1 MSVPPR
7 WLRDCGLSDNEI
19 LRLEKGELLNPSE
32 KSWCFQINEK
42 FKRALISGI
51 KQLFYDVSR
60 GLIIIVI
67 VMKIL
72 VFMDRNIARF

>member
-19 LRLEKGELLNPSE
+19 LRLEKGELLKPSE
-32 KSWCFQINEK
+32 KSWGFQINEK
-42 FKRALISGI
+42 FKRALISGM